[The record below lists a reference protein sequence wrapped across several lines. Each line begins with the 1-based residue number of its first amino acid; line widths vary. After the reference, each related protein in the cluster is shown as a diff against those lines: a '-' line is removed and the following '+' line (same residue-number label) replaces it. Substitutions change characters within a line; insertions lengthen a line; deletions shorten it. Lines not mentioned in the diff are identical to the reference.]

1 MGVRIKP
8 IPRFDV
14 NKLNIKML
22 FKQIIKVWE
31 YPLDIVVGVFAYIML
46 VVKLLEQTG
55 REIRESRF

>member
-1 MGVRIKP
+1 
-8 IPRFDV
+8 
-14 NKLNIKML
+14 ML